1 MPLPSLGS
9 SLLALSVI
17 GAAALAGCGSTSS
30 SSSSG
35 SAAGGSTGSSSL
47 KLAAVV
53 PNTSDPFFQTQVC
66 GMQQQAKRLGV
77 SLKLFTSPSTDTN
90 AIANNFQSA
99 LLTKPQGMIVTP
111 FNNNQFLAQY
121 KTQMSH
127 GVPIVTNNGTKPP
140 TEYKYIHT
148 AADTARFA
156 PDVLKGVPAGAGS
169 MVYLGGA
176 PGIPPLES
184 RTLPFVKAVKDA
196 RTDLK
201 ALPTEYS
208 GFDPNKASTDV
219 KSLLLAHPDLKLII
233 AGDGPDALG
242 AASALKAAGKAG
254 KVTLVGFDAI
264 PNELA
269 ALKDGTI
276 QYLVAQAPLELGRMQ
291 VDALVQYLKSH
302 EAGGPV
308 STAGEEAVPN
318 GLLTKDTLNNPAN
331 GDFVYKAAC

>member
-1 MPLPSLGS
+1 MGR

-17 GAAALAGCGSTSS
+17 GAAALAGCGSSS
-30 SSSSG
+30 SSSSAG
-35 SAAGGSTGSSSL
+35 SAGAGSTASSGL

-53 PNTSDPFFQTQVC
+53 PNTSDPFFQSQVC
-66 GMQQQAKRLGV
+66 GMQAQAKKLGV
-77 SLKLFTSPSTDTN
+77 TLKMFTSPSTDTN

-99 LLTKPQGMIVTP
+99 QLTKPQGMIVTP

-121 KTQMSH
+121 KTQMSQ
-127 GVPIVTNNGTKPP
+127 GVPIVTNNGTKPSA
-140 TEYKYIHT
+140 EYKYIHT
-148 AADTARFA
+148 AGDTARFA
-156 PDVLKGVPAGAGS
+156 PNVLKGVPAGSGS

-196 RTDLK
+196 RSDLK
-201 ALPTEYS
+201 ALATEYS

-242 AASALKAAGKAG
+242 AASALKAAGKTG

-276 QYLVAQAPLELGRMQ
+276 QYLIAQAPLKLGRMQ
-291 VDALVQYLKSH
+291 VDALVDYLKTHKDGGAVSN
-302 EAGGPV
+302 AGDD
-308 STAGEEAVPN
+308 AVPN
-318 GLLTKDTLNNPAN
+318 GLLTKDTLNDPVNA
-331 GDFVYKAAC
+331 DFVYKAAC

>member
-1 MPLPSLGS
+1 MRVPSICRPLI
-9 SLLALSVI
+9 ALSVV
-17 GAAALAGCGSTSS
+17 AAAVLAGCGSSS
-30 SSSSG
+30 SSSSTG
-35 SAAGGSTGSSSL
+35 SASDGSARSPSIR
-47 KLAAVV
+47 LAAVV

-66 GMQQQAKRLGV
+66 GMQQQAKKLGV
-77 SLKLFTSPSTDTN
+77 SLKMFTSPSTDTN

-99 LLTKPQGMIVTP
+99 QLTKPQGLIVTP

-121 KTQMSH
+121 KTQMSQ

-140 TEYKYIHT
+140 AEYKYIHT
-148 AADTARFA
+148 ASDTARFA
-156 PDVLKGVPAGAGS
+156 PQVVKTLPSGAGS

-184 RTLPFVKAVKDA
+184 RTLPFVKALKDA
-196 RTDLK
+196 RSDLK

-242 AASALKAAGKAG
+242 AASALKAAGKVG

-276 QYLVAQAPLELGRMQ
+276 QYLVAQAPLKLGRMQ
-291 VDALVQYLKSH
+291 VDALVEYLKGH
-302 EAGGPV
+302 KDGGAV
-308 STAGEEAVPN
+308 TTAGEQAVPN
-318 GLLTKDTLNNPAN
+318 GLLTKDTLNDPAN
-331 GDFVYKAAC
+331 ADFVYKAVC